1 MNVTCDHY
9 TDTLVVFLRDI
20 TLRPKSTQRDEL
32 KNTIASLRSQYTVL
46 QEQVKVDRERV
57 RDQEQEIARL
67 QRNARM
73 AEQAASTALRQAEA
87 DHDRQSAALR
97 REKQAL
103 ETERR
108 LLQTVSLTSL
118 HLPQKIELTLELGI
132 GRQKFE
138 RTENTLRETQSQ
150 VRKVQQQL
158 RETRVQ
164 LQEKAHEY
172 QTIEAE
178 HGLAKEVSV
187 DTSMNSISSLTVKHH
202 KNRISRASR
211 SGL

>member
-1 MNVTCDHY
+1 MNVTRDYY
-9 TDTLVVFLRDI
+9 TDALVVLLRDI

-87 DHDRQSAALR
+87 DHDRQSAAPR

-108 LLQTVSLTSL
+108 LLQTVSLTRL
-118 HLPQKIELTLELGI
+118 HLPQKIELTLELGV

-164 LQEKAHEY
+164 LQEKAHQY

-187 DTSMNSISSLTVKHH
+187 DTSMNVVFKLNGQT
-202 KNRISRASR
+202 
-211 SGL
+211 